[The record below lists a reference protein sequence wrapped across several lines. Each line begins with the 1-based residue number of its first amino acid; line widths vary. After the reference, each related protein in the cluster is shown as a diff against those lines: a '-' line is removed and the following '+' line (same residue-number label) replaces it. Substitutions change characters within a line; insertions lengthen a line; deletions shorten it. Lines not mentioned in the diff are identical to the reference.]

1 MTEPILGN
9 KEWKDRTLE
18 GKVERLLR
26 VHDHNAL
33 ELAEVGQQAKNM
45 EADMHTI
52 KPALD
57 RLWAR
62 VDEMESKMDKFQERV
77 HYVTDYQSRMLLRL
91 TTLELAA
98 KGKLNIDEIALDAF
112 RQNREEKEDRKDKA

>member
-1 MTEPILGN
+1 
-9 KEWKDRTLE
+9 
-18 GKVERLLR
+18 
-26 VHDHNAL
+26 
-33 ELAEVGQQAKNM
+33 
-45 EADMHTI
+45 MHTI

-112 RQNREEKEDRKDKA
+112 RQNRENRKDKA